1 MSPERLSRHRLLVL
15 ARTAGL
21 VLIGSGVIAA
31 LGELRRRLGSPSST
45 SSPEALYLDVLRALL
60 SALSAPFLL
69 YAARR
74 LPVRA
79 PHAAGTLLLLTI
91 TTFAISAVQE
101 IAWTLLITDA
111 PLREYVSGLSHLAV
125 LAYNSMFLNSFIVIG
140 AQYWMLSSENAE
152 RLRAEAG
159 LAAEVAQAR
168 LRQLRAD
175 LNPHFLFNTLNS
187 IAALLNDHPKEARSV
202 LRVLSELLQRSNEW
216 WLKREILLS
225 EEIGFVARY
234 LEIQTLRFRD
244 RLSVTIDVPPSLARA
259 LVPPLILQ
267 PLVENAVIH
276 GVAPFPG
283 PGTIRIEASRDG
295 DCLKVSIRDSGRGL
309 QRPAKSKPGVGIA
322 NVRARLRWMY
332 GERQQLN
339 LATEPD
345 GFSVSVIIPWSTES
359 AG

>member
-1 MSPERLSRHRLLVL
+1 MSPEKLSRHRILVL

-21 VLIGSGVIAA
+21 LLIGSGVIAA
-31 LGELRRRLGSPSST
+31 LSQLRRILGSPSPA
-45 SSPEALYLDVLRALL
+45 SSPEAVYIDALRAVLW
-60 SALSAPFLL
+60 ALTAPFLL

-79 PHAAGTLLLLTI
+79 PHAIRTLLLLAI

-101 IAWTLLITDA
+101 IAWSLLLSAA
-111 PLREYVSGLSHLAV
+111 PLREYIANLSRLAV
-125 LAYNSMFLNSFIVIG
+125 MAYNSMFMNSFIVIG

-159 LAAEVAQAR
+159 LAAEIAQAR

-187 IAALLNDHPKEARSV
+187 VAALLNDHPKEARSV

-225 EEIGFVARY
+225 EEISFVARY
-234 LEIQTLRFRD
+234 LEIQRLRFRD
-244 RLSVTIDVPPSLARA
+244 RLSVTIDVPPSLGRA

-295 DCLKVSIRDSGRGL
+295 DRLTVSIRDSGRGL
-309 QRPAKSKPGVGIA
+309 QRPAKSEPGVGIA
-322 NVRARLRWMY
+322 NVRARLRWTY
-332 GERQQLN
+332 GEQQQLN
-339 LATEPD
+339 LKTEPD
-345 GFSVSVIIPWSTES
+345 GFSVSVVVPWSAES

>member
-1 MSPERLSRHRLLVL
+1 MSSEKLSRRRILVL
-15 ARTAGL
+15 VRTSGL
-21 VLIGSGVIAA
+21 LLLGSGAITA
-31 LGELRRRLGSPSST
+31 LGQLRRIVASSPLA
-45 SSPEALYLDVLRALL
+45 SSPEVIYSDALRAVLW
-60 SALSAPFLL
+60 ALIGPFLL

-79 PHAAGTLLLLTI
+79 PHAVRALLLLAI
-91 TTFAISAVQE
+91 TTFAISVVQE
-101 IAWTLLITDA
+101 IAWTLIITDA
-111 PLREYVSGLSHLAV
+111 PLREYVSSLSRLAV
-125 LAYNSMFLNSFIVIG
+125 MAYNSMFMNSFIVIG

-175 LNPHFLFNTLNS
+175 LNPHFLFNTLNA

-225 EEIGFVARY
+225 EEISFVARY
-234 LEIQTLRFRD
+234 LEIQRLRFRD

-283 PGTIRIEASRDG
+283 PGTIRIGASRDG
-295 DCLKVSIRDSGRGL
+295 DCLRVSIRDSGRGL
-309 QRPAKSKPGVGIA
+309 QRPAKSEPGVGVA

-332 GERQQLN
+332 GERQRLN
-339 LATEPD
+339 LETERD